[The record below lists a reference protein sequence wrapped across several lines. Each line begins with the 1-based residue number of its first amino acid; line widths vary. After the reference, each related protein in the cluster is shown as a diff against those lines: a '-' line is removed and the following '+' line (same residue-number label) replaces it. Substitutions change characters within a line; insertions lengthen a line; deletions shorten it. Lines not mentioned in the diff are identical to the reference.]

1 MDIAPRIAFFGGEP
15 LAVPAL
21 QALKSTSVTPQLIVC
36 SPDRPAGR
44 GMALRAPAAKEWA
57 TTNNIEVFQPTNY
70 KDGVAREKLTSQEW
84 DLFIVVAYNF
94 ILPQWLL
101 DIPKKGA
108 INVHPSLLPK
118 LRGPSPIRSAI
129 LQDEPESVGV
139 TIMLLDEKMDH
150 GPIVAQAGID
160 IDEDWPL
167 DGVALDE
174 TLANSGAYLLA
185 QTVPNWLAGN
195 ITPTEQDHDE
205 ATYTK
210 LFKKGDNELHIDVKD
225 LPSGD
230 AATTALA
237 KIRAWSG
244 IGDTFFMHDGQRVKV
259 KTASLATNGSLVI
272 ESVVPAGK
280 REMSFESYLQSLR
293 SE

>member
-1 MDIAPRIAFFGGEP
+1 
-15 LAVPAL
+15 
-21 QALKSTSVTPQLIVC
+21 
-36 SPDRPAGR
+36 
-44 GMALRAPAAKEWA
+44 MALRAPAAKEWA